1 MMAPRN
7 AYYNS
12 QQTTEQRESTKVSLK
27 WSRKVMHTLIDIH
40 RAERTYTKHPA
51 DFKMRSRGVFHHTHT
66 QNRLTDAE
74 KRCLSLNIQGW
85 QTHRCSKEVFV
96 TNTQRADSQMQE
108 RGVCH

>member
-51 DFKMRSRGVFHHTHT
+51 DFKMQSRGVFHHTHT
-66 QNRLTDAE
+66 HTHTHKTD
-74 KRCLSLNIQGW
+74 L
-85 QTHRCSKEVFV
+85 
-96 TNTQRADSQMQE
+96 QMQK

>member
-40 RAERTYTKHPA
+40 RAKRTYTKHPA
-51 DFKMRSRGVFHHTHT
+51 DFKMQSRGVFHHTHT
-66 QNRLTDAE
+66 HTHTHTKQTY
-74 KRCLSLNIQGW
+74 RC
-85 QTHRCSKEVFV
+85 RKEVFV
-96 TNTQRADSQMQE
+96 TQHTRMADSQMQQS
-108 RGVCH
+108 GVCH